1 MPYFSCRDAEAIKT
15 LANPASA
22 RVILDRRKFL
32 ISGNAI
38 AALTFCGYSVA
49 QPRPKVAPVKMSIAS
64 AINKAGRQRML
75 SQRTAKAYGQLGLGV
90 LPAKSLKILND
101 SVALFN
107 TQLAELTA
115 FAPTPEIVKT
125 YAELAVVWK
134 AYSDMLATAPSATTG
149 AFVQEQNELVLRV
162 ADRGTGELEKFSGAS
177 MGRLVNMS
185 GRQRML
191 SQRAAKFFMFRELGL
206 PKAVEADL
214 AATRTEFKAALLT
227 LRTDPESTAEIKAQI
242 ELAETQWLF
251 FETALDAKGTVG
263 KAMGRQ
269 NVANSSERILE
280 VFETV
285 TDLYERLATPAT
297 PAKA

>member
-15 LANPASA
+15 LANPACA

-49 QPRPKVAPVKMSIAS
+49 QPRPKVALVKMSIAS

-134 AYSDMLATAPSATTG
+134 AYSDMLATAPSATRG

-191 SQRAAKFFMFRELGL
+191 SQRAAKFFMFREWGL

-227 LRTDPESTAEIKAQI
+227 LRTDPEQPPRSRRRLNWQKRSGFFLKQPSTPR
-242 ELAETQWLF
+242 
-251 FETALDAKGTVG
+251 AL
-263 KAMGRQ
+263 
-269 NVANSSERILE
+269 
-280 VFETV
+280 
-285 TDLYERLATPAT
+285 
-297 PAKA
+297 